1 MIYVIGVVMV
11 ISLAF
16 PILARRIVHRINTA
30 SAIEL
35 EGSAA
40 GLSAG

>member
-1 MIYVIGVVMV
+1 MV

-16 PILARRIVHRINTA
+16 PILARRIVSRIAAA
-30 SAIEL
+30 SAIEI
-35 EGSAA
+35 EGSPA